1 MSDILSFVRGVF
13 LLDVETYAR
22 LRDSRNV
29 MRTGILILL
38 VAFLIAGA
46 VQFVI
51 DLNNNLRPFS
61 ADEAADIQ
69 AQIMQS
75 MQPWLQFMP
84 EGDEFSQ
91 VFMDQFLQNM
101 QAGFGIGAEIDSLPT
116 PLGRGLSVIFPDT
129 GVAIGRGI
137 NRFLTTL
144 GSWLSKPFAHL
155 GAFLA
160 YGIWVLLFARIM
172 GGAGGIDRFFGVT
185 ALYAIPHMLGFLS
198 PMPYVGWMFA
208 LLGFIWAIA
217 VYVRGVQVTQRLDV
231 GRSVLATFL
240 PLVLLLLI
248 GMLLAMFVLLTI
260 IFAGN

>member
-1 MSDILSFVRGVF
+1 MSDILNFARSVF
-13 LLDVETYAR
+13 LLQEETFVN

-38 VAFLIAGA
+38 LCFLIAGA
-46 VQFVI
+46 LQFVV
-51 DLNNNLRPFS
+51 DLTNNLRPFS

-69 AQIMQS
+69 AQIMEA

-101 QAGFGIGAEIDSLPT
+101 QAGFGIGAEIDALPT
-116 PLGRGLSVIFPDT
+116 PLGRGLATIFPDS
-129 GVAIGRGI
+129 GVAIGRAI
-137 NRFLTTL
+137 SRFLSTL
-144 GSWLSKPFAHL
+144 GAWLSKPFAHL

-185 ALYAIPHMLGFLS
+185 ALYAVPHVLGFLG
-198 PMPYVGWMFA
+198 PLPVVGWLFA
-208 LLGFIWAIA
+208 LLGFVWGIV

-231 GRSVLATFL
+231 GRSILATFL
-240 PLVLLLLI
+240 PLLALLFFGILLL
-248 GMLLAMFVLLTI
+248 MFVMLTI
-260 IFAGN
+260 IFGSN